1 MTTEANDTH
10 NPTPANKPLALVS
23 SAVLGPK
30 RTEWTEIR
38 LALRQEYGHP
48 YTYNG
53 AQLYDFSRHVY
64 VGRAGALL
72 LKAEKIEAAMRELVE
87 CQDISV
93 RAAEMA
99 MTGKA
104 RAEDLQRMYDEFTRR
119 MPPAWAEARRLLG
132 A

>member
-1 MTTEANDTH
+1 MNKQPEASQCVQ
-10 NPTPANKPLALVS
+10 PLALVS
-23 SAVLGPK
+23 SEGLGPK

-53 AQLYDFSRHVY
+53 VPCMDFSKHVY

-72 LKAEKIEAAMRELVE
+72 LKAEKQEAALRELVQCKSLKE
-87 CQDISV
+87 

-104 RAEDLQRMYDEFTRR
+104 RAEDLQRMYDEYQKRQ
-119 MPPAWAEARRLLG
+119 PLAWAEARRLLG